1 MKMWEGSTLFKLG
14 LWLMVFLSLLIIPVT
29 CYAVQDDEGNEE
41 FYRFSTES
49 VPRLNRIAIS
59 I

>member
-1 MKMWEGSTLFKLG
+1 MWEGSTLFKLG
-14 LWLMVFLSLLIIPVT
+14 LWLMVFSSLLIIPVT

-41 FYRFSTES
+41 FYRFSNMFPK
-49 VPRLNRIAIS
+49 VAIS